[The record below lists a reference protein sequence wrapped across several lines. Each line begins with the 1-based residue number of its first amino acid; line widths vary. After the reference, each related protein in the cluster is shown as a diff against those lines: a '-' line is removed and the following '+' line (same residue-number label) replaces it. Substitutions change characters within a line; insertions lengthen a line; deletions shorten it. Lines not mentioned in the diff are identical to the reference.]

1 MKGLKLMAA
10 ALMMVTAASAQ
21 KGIED
26 GSQYGHGEDSVR
38 CIMALVQYNDA
49 YKLKAYADAYPHW
62 LLLFNEFPLVK
73 GKQPTLYSQGAT
85 IVKNVYKSEKDAAKK
100 AEYIDLLLRT
110 YDQRIKYYGNNKKYP
125 TSWIKGMKALDILTY
140 KANDL
145 AATQEAYELLG
156 ESLKGDPTTIDAA
169 FTQKYLLAAIDLYKG
184 DKIGAEDVV
193 NCYMSCSDAIAA
205 MLKVADDKKKDN
217 INEAKNQVEQIFAQ
231 SGAADCETII
241 KIFTPQLEE
250 NKDNIDWLK
259 KVNRFLDR
267 GDCTEEELYYATSE
281 NMHKIEPMA
290 SSARGLARMYMKKN
304 DLSKASEYY
313 NEAINLEEDPQMKA
327 KYYNELAAVYFS
339 ESQFAQA
346 KAACY
351 NAIKLRGDW
360 GAPYLML
367 GRIYAAGS
375 KLVGS
380 DDWEKRAGYWVAIDK
395 FAKAKSVDESCAA
408 EASELI
414 RQYSQYFPSKEDLFM
429 HGMQVGQS
437 YTVGGFIGE
446 TTTIRAK

>member
-1 MKGLKLMAA
+1 MKVLKLMAA
-10 ALMMVTAASAQ
+10 ALMMVTAAKAQ

-26 GSQYGHGEDSVR
+26 GSKFGHGEDSAR
-38 CIMALVQYNDA
+38 CVMAWVQYGDA

-62 LLLFNEFPLVK
+62 YTVFNECPLADK
-73 GKQPTLYSQGAT
+73 NIFSRGAT
-85 IVKNVYKSEKDAAKK
+85 IVKNVYKLEKDETKK
-100 AEYIDLLLRT
+100 AEYYDLLMRV
-110 YDQRIKYYGNNKKYP
+110 YDQRIKYQGNNKKYP

-140 KANDL
+140 KPNDL
-145 AATQEAYELLG
+145 AASKEAYGLLS

-169 FTQKYLLAAIDLYKG
+169 FTQKYLLAAIDLFKASE
-184 DKIGAEDVV
+184 IGAEEVV
-193 NCYMSCSDAIAA
+193 NSYVVCSDALAA
-205 MLKVADDKKKDN
+205 MLKVADDKKKEN

-304 DLSKASEYY
+304 DLAKASQYY
-313 NEAINLEEDPQMKA
+313 NEAIELEEDPMMKA

-339 ESQFAQA
+339 ESQFGQA

-351 NAIKLRGDW
+351 NAIKNRGDW

-380 DDWEKRAGYWVAIDK
+380 EDWEKRAGYWVAIDK
-395 FAKAKSVDESCAA
+395 FAKAKAVDESCAA
-408 EASELI
+408 EATELI

-446 TTTIRAK
+446 TTTVRAK